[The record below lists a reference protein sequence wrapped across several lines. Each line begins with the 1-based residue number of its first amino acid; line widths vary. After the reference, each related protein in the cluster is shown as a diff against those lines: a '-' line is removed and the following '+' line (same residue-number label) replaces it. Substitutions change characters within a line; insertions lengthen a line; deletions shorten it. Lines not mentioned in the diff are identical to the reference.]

1 MKALLL
7 LLFASTTLIAQQSA
21 QQTVQQP
28 QQAAP
33 AAAPLPDLNLV
44 LSSIEQTAT
53 ATASQIQVMR
63 IDKWKAESS
72 QRQQAQQ
79 NADSVV
85 RNLTAALPT
94 MVAAARTAPQ
104 SFTPNFKLYRNL
116 TALYDVM
123 LPLTESAGAF
133 GSKSDFQ
140 GMGQQLQ
147 RWDEIRRSYGDYLER
162 LGQQKDAAIAAS
174 KANAAPA
181 KPKKIIVDDEPT
193 PPSKKKKK

>member
-1 MKALLL
+1 MKALAL
-7 LLFASTTLIAQQSA
+7 LLFTSTTMFSQQQAQQP
-21 QQTVQQP
+21 VQQP
-28 QQAAP
+28 QQTAP
-33 AAAPLPDLNLV
+33 AAAPLPDLGLI
-44 LSSIEQTAT
+44 LASIEQTAT
-53 ATASQIQVMR
+53 STASQIQAMR
-63 IDKWKAESS
+63 IDKWKTESS
-72 QRQQAQQ
+72 QRQQSQQ

-94 MVAAARTAPQ
+94 MVAAARSAPQ
-104 SFTPNFKLYRNL
+104 NFTPNFKLYRNL

-133 GSKSDFQ
+133 GPKGEFQ
-140 GMGQQLQ
+140 GIGQQLQ

-162 LGQQKDAAIAAS
+162 LGQQKDAAATAAR
-174 KANAAPA
+174 ANAAPA